1 MANIQKQC
9 DRMFNHKTNL
19 YNVKILDYYRTSLR
33 NRTLQGG
40 QIPAWRGGMIAL
52 SGLIS
57 GKPVLVRRT
66 ATNVESWKTWS
77 EGHAQIKNLLV
88 PI

>member
-1 MANIQKQC
+1 
-9 DRMFNHKTNL
+9 
-19 YNVKILDYYRTSLR
+19 
-33 NRTLQGG
+33 
-40 QIPAWRGGMIAL
+40 MIAL

-88 PI
+88 PINIKDLIANHKL